1 MKFRSYFIAAGIVA
15 IVLFGILKFNFS
27 DPNKQ
32 IDVQG
37 SPMGPQEKRA
47 PLSVP
52 DSADS
57 ADMPDPNDPR
67 LTRLKEGRVEFNP
80 ALGVSRT
87 ITPTMPEEER
97 LSVLSEIF
105 NFYRLAYKENP
116 VGVDNFE
123 FTEQLLG
130 KNRMSI
136 VFIAPDCAALRGNE
150 LVDEWGTP
158 YFFHPVSSEV
168 MEMISA
174 GPDREMWT
182 SDDVSLGNPSP

>member
-1 MKFRSYFIAAGIVA
+1 MAAGFLA
-15 IVLFGILKFNFS
+15 IVLLGLVEFHFS
-27 DPNKQ
+27 DPKEKTEAE
-32 IDVQG
+32 G
-37 SPMGPQEKRA
+37 SFMGRKEHGATLSA
-47 PLSVP
+47 PKHV
-52 DSADS
+52 DSADI
-57 ADMPDPNDPR
+57 PDPNDSR

-87 ITPTMPEEER
+87 ITPTMTEEER

-130 KNRMSI
+130 KNRMGI
-136 VFIAPDCAALRGNE
+136 IFIATDCAALRGNE

-168 MEMISA
+168 MGMISA

-182 SDDVSLGNPSP
+182 KDDVSLGNPSP

>member
-15 IVLFGILKFNFS
+15 IVLFGLLKFNFS
-27 DPNKQ
+27 DPKKQ
-32 IDVQG
+32 IDTQG
-37 SPMGPQEKRA
+37 FPMGPQEKRA
-47 PLSVP
+47 PLSAS
-52 DSADS
+52 DSAD
-57 ADMPDPNDPR
+57 APDPNDPR
-67 LTRLKEGRVEFNP
+67 LTRLKDGRVEFNP

-105 NFYRLAYKENP
+105 SFYRLAYKENP

-158 YFFHPVSSEV
+158 YFFHPISSEV
-168 MEMISA
+168 MGMISA

-182 SDDVSLGNPSP
+182 KDDVSLGNPSP